1 MSSPNESSK
10 FEPMENDVWYNTHV
24 VPKINEIEYQDSG
37 HYFINVMLCWDRHK
51 FRDAYEGR
59 LSLAVFPRA
68 VMVPQ
73 KWQPNFPH
81 AVRFIETLKA
91 KLKSF
96 GHEYARVDFRV
107 YHSGAH
113 GPRQALQHA
122 FEDEVPRK
130 GLPFVHTPFPWV
142 FIPMQFNARTR
153 KYEEE
158 PTIYSLPPE
167 GE

>member
-1 MSSPNESSK
+1 MTTPNESTK
-10 FEPMENDVWYNTHV
+10 FEPLENDDWYDMHV
-24 VPKINEIEYQDSG
+24 IPKINEIKKEKSG
-37 HYFINVMLCWDRHK
+37 LYFINVMLCWNRHR

-59 LSLAVFPRA
+59 LSLAVFPGA

-73 KWQPNFPH
+73 KWQPNFAH
-81 AVRFIETLKA
+81 AVRFIETLKE

-122 FEDEVPRK
+122 FEDNTPRT
-130 GLPFVHTPFPWV
+130 GLPFVKVPFTWRY
-142 FIPMQFNARTR
+142 IPMQFNAKAK
-153 KYEEE
+153 KYEED
-158 PTIYSLPPE
+158 PTIYSFSE
-167 GE
+167 RD